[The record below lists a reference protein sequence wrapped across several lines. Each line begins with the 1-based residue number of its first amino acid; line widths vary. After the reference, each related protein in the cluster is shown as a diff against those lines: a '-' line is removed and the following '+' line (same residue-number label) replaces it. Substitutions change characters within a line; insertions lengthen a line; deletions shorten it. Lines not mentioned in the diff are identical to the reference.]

1 MLLGLFFLFRAL
13 ESGAFLQ
20 GLVVLTVM
28 DSLWC
33 LFAEFTGT

>member
-1 MLLGLFFLFRAL
+1 MLVLSFSSVG
-13 ESGAFLQ
+13 EGCFLQ
-20 GLVVLTVM
+20 GLVVLAVM